1 MVWQTIVVEKRG
13 SAAWIILNRPQELN
27 AISPLLIAE
36 LGDVLNTL
44 EQDSQVGSLVITGAG
59 RAFCAGAD
67 LKFVGTMVAAQREE
81 ATAAFLATAT
91 MLMSRLESF
100 PKPVI
105 AAVNGIA
112 TAGGMELVLCCDL
125 VVATESA
132 RLGDGHANFG
142 LLPGAGGSVRLTR
155 KIGVTR
161 AKYLFFTGD
170 LASAAEMAA
179 AGLVNRIV
187 PDADLAG
194 AVAHLVGQLA
204 GKSSLGLRRMKEL
217 ANAAID
223 LSLEEGLQ
231 FEQSVNAEHSTSFD
245 RNEGLAAFSEG
256 RKPLF
261 KGR

>member
-1 MVWQTIVVEKRG
+1 
-13 SAAWIILNRPQELN
+13 
-27 AISPLLIAE
+27 
-36 LGDVLNTL
+36 
-44 EQDSQVGSLVITGAG
+44 
-59 RAFCAGAD
+59 
-67 LKFVGTMVAAQREE
+67 
-81 ATAAFLATAT
+81 
-91 MLMSRLESF
+91 
-100 PKPVI
+100 
-105 AAVNGIA
+105 
-112 TAGGMELVLCCDL
+112 
-125 VVATESA
+125 
-132 RLGDGHANFG
+132 
-142 LLPGAGGSVRLTR
+142 
-155 KIGVTR
+155 
-161 AKYLFFTGD
+161 

-187 PDADLAG
+187 PDVDLAG

-217 ANAAID
+217 ANAALD

>member
-67 LKFVGTMVAAQREE
+67 LKFVGTMPGAQREE
-81 ATAAFLATAT
+81 ATAAFLAAAT

-142 LLPGAGGSVRLTR
+142 LLPGAGGSLRLTR

-194 AVAHLVGQLA
+194 AVARLVGQLA

-261 KGR
+261 KGC